1 MDATLLKLTTGS
13 VTLNDVLSS
22 DWPLRA

>member
-22 DWPLRA
+22 DWPLLA